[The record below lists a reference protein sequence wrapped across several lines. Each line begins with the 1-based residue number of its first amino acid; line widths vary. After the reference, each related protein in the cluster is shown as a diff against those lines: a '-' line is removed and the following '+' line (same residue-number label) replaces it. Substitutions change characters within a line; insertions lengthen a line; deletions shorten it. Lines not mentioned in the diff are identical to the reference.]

1 MRAGY
6 HTSVRSELALK
17 TLPVLQIG
25 DCSLSVFDLSKADR
39 RGDSAADG
47 VHRQSTVSNS
57 ILDSA
62 VDYALSPCHSR
73 RSDLCGGRI
82 GWNRLFNS

>member
-1 MRAGY
+1 MLRCPSIG
-6 HTSVRSELALK
+6 SGLVPG
-17 TLPVLQIG
+17 TLLLLQIG
-25 DCSLSVFDLSKADR
+25 NCSLPIFQLSVADR

-47 VHRQSTVSNS
+47 VHRQSTLSNS

-62 VDYALSPCHSR
+62 VDYALSPRHSR

-82 GWNRLFNS
+82 GWKRLFNS